1 MRKQA
6 FQKFKL
12 TKIIIISSEKI
23 RIIRVKLKLS
33 ILNDIYVVIILP
45 NIPTLPNGGVI
56 KWIDN
61 IGYVLLNSIELEI
74 GGK

>member
-1 MRKQA
+1 
-6 FQKFKL
+6 
-12 TKIIIISSEKI
+12 
-23 RIIRVKLKLS
+23 LS